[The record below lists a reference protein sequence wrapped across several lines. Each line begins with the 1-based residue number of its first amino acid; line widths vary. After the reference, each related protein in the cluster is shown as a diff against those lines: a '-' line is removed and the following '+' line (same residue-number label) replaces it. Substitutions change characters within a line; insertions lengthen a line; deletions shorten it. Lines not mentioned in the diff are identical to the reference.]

1 MMGAVKGKGGGEGRD
16 HPPMHE
22 FEFEVRISAQI
33 QTVKMAVGRH
43 LKFYS
48 NIVSFSFAKN

>member
-1 MMGAVKGKGGGEGRD
+1 
-16 HPPMHE
+16 MHE

-33 QTVKMAVGRH
+33 QTVCQNGSWRH

-48 NIVSFSFAKN
+48 NITNSLWQKIARGGRKFTEHTCEV

>member
-1 MMGAVKGKGGGEGRD
+1 
-16 HPPMHE
+16 MHE
-22 FEFEVRISAQI
+22 FEFEIRISDQI

-48 NIVSFSFAKN
+48 NITNSLWEIIPYTGKK